1 MKKKLLLT
9 LTILIVFNSGYS
21 QQKNKVENKQTKTYT
36 KKQIK
41 EIRKKHEFHLANN
54 NVNKHFNIPRFKRKE
69 QGLPPNQ
76 HFEQEWLLSMNPEK
90 GYPTTEN
97 ISKIRKELE
106 EARQEALTL
115 RIPGDASD
123 NNWIERGPNNV
134 GGRTRAIIFDTQ
146 AGANAVVAGAV
157 SGGLW
162 KNADIT
168 NPNSQWVRINTLP
181 EHLNIQNIIVDPN
194 NSNIWYV
201 GTGETYVSG
210 DVNGNGLWKTT
221 NRGTTWNRV
230 FGGGTVVSTQ
240 KEIKYLNITAPSS
253 VNVINTYKTGL
264 ASWPGGGIQNNITA
278 PIVLFDDG
286 TAPNDDAC
294 TNSAND
300 YTGKI
305 VLIRR
310 GSCSFESKSFRAQ
323 SAGAIGVII
332 MNNAAG
338 AGAMGM
344 AEDATVEGTIPTISI
359 SKEDG
364 DLLVANL
371 NNLTGTF
378 TQGNPHDTN
387 ALYVDG
393 VQNINDIAIKNNS
406 GTSELYMAVG
416 NGYYGDSSV
425 FSLFSGSSYGL
436 YKSIDGGV
444 NWSKLN
450 LPFSKNNKPTCP
462 NDIEISPDG
471 NIWIGTTDNSNFF
484 DGGGRVLRSADNGNT
499 FFEVT
504 AINDILAVSNGGGAR
519 VEIETTS
526 NSNIVYVLSQLKQ
539 ANSSSPTVEVALLRV
554 TNATSQTPSAT
565 SINLPDS
572 PENRSVTYGF
582 TGQQAFYNLM
592 IEADPTNP
600 EILYVGGLDLFR
612 TTNAATGT
620 SLNWTAISRWT
631 TNTANYSSVGGFNG
645 SIVHSDQHAM
655 TFKPG
660 TPNTAVFGNDGG
672 IYYTSNLSSA
682 SGSSTAI
689 TSRNSGFNVTQ
700 FVGMAVMPNGV
711 AGATGDFFVAGAQDN
726 GTQYFSGSTSS
737 GTSTAG
743 ALAGIN
749 GALQIQGGDGG
760 KPLFAQDSDKY
771 YITSFIYNDDINLR
785 NIGSVTKR
793 TINSNN
799 NSSLSAGLFY
809 PAMTLDST
817 NDILYTDY
825 CGKLTTTAAIT
836 YQIKRYTN
844 IKTGIVNRTNL
855 SNVLLTT
862 YPTTLNTGKIT
873 KTTLY
878 AGTMNGK
885 LLKIV
890 NAHNSGGTWTD
901 LTGSQFIG
909 SVSDIEFGSNDNQ
922 IFVTMHNYG
931 VNNIWYTSNGGTNW
945 YRLDGNLPDLPVK
958 CILQNPLNT
967 NEIMIGTDLG
977 VWYANT
983 FNPTTTAD
991 QNLDWKQS
999 YNGMSNVKVTD
1010 LDLQPNS
1017 PTAPTTYNVYAATY
1031 GRGVFSGPLSSTLSN
1046 PKNEI
1051 ANNSIK
1057 VYPTINNGNITVTSE
1072 KTYGETKVELFDI
1085 SGKKVYDNNININS
1099 NSQDINF
1106 GKLSTGNYILK
1117 LTGENFE
1124 GTQKLIIQ

>member
-1 MKKKLLLT
+1 MKKLLLI
-9 LTILIVFNSGYS
+9 LTILVVFNFTYS
-21 QQKNKVENKQTKTYT
+21 QQNNKVENKEKKTYT

-41 EIRKKHEFHLANN
+41 KIRKKHEFHLANN
-54 NVNKHFNIPRFKRKE
+54 QVNKYFNIPRFKRKE
-69 QGLPPNQ
+69 MALPPNQ
-76 HFEQEWLLSMNPEK
+76 YFEQEWLLSMNPEK
-90 GYPTTEN
+90 GRPTSEN
-97 ISKIRKELE
+97 ITKIRKDLE
-106 EARQEALTL
+106 DARKEALSQ

-168 NPNSQWVRINTLP
+168 NPNSQWIRINTLP
-181 EHLNIQNIIVDPN
+181 EHLNVQNIIVDPN
-194 NSNIWYV
+194 NSNTWYV

-221 NRGTTWNRV
+221 DRGITWNRV
-230 FGGGTVVSTQ
+230 FGGGTVLSTQ
-240 KEIKYLNITAPSS
+240 KEVRYLNIVAPSTNT
-253 VNVINTYKTGL
+253 VVKTYKTGI
-264 ASWPGGGIQNNITA
+264 ASWPGGIVKNSITA

-286 TAPNDDAC
+286 TAPNEDAC
-294 TNSAND
+294 SATTND

-310 GSCSFESKSFRAQ
+310 GTCNFESKSLMAQ
-323 SAGAIGVII
+323 NAGAIGVVI

-338 AGAMGM
+338 AGTMNMG
-344 AEDATVEGTIPTISI
+344 EDNTIEGLIPTLFI

-364 DLLVANL
+364 DLLVSNL

-378 TQGNPHDTN
+378 TQANAHDTN

-406 GTSELYMAVG
+406 GVSEIYMAVG
-416 NGYYGDSSV
+416 NGYYSDSNI

-436 YKSIDGGV
+436 YKSIDGGI
-444 NWSKLN
+444 NWMKLN
-450 LPFSKNNKPTCP
+450 LPLTKNNKPTCP

-484 DGGGRVLRSADNGNT
+484 DGGGRVLRSTDNGNN
-499 FFEVT
+499 FSEIT
-504 AINDILAVSNGGGAR
+504 AVNDILASSNGGGAR

-526 NSNIVYVLSQLKQ
+526 NSNIVYVLSQLEQ
-539 ANSSSPTVEVALLRV
+539 ADNQNPTIEV
-554 TNATSQTPSAT
+554 
-565 SINLPDS
+565 SIIRINDASTLNPIVISLNLPDS

-612 TTNAATGT
+612 CTNAATGT
-620 SLNWTAISRWT
+620 SLNWTALSRWT
-631 TNTANYSSVGGFNG
+631 SSIANYSNNNNFSG
-645 SIVHSDQHAM
+645 SIVHSDQHSM

-660 TPNTAVFGNDGG
+660 APNTAVFGNDGG
-672 IYYTSNLSSA
+672 IYYAASLSNA
-682 SGSSTAI
+682 SGNSTAI

-711 AGATGDFFVAGAQDN
+711 SGATGDFFVAGAQDN
-726 GTQYFSGSTSS
+726 GTQYFSGSTSG

-743 ALAGIN
+743 AVAGIN
-749 GALQIQGGDGG
+749 GTFEIQGGDGG
-760 KPLFAQDSDKY
+760 KPSFSQDSDKY
-771 YITSFIYNDDINLR
+771 YITSYVNNDRIILR
-785 NIGSVTKR
+785 NIGSINTR
-793 TINSNN
+793 TINLNNDSN
-799 NSSLSAGLFY
+799 LSAGLFY
-809 PAMTLDST
+809 PAMTLDSA
-817 NDILYTDY
+817 NDILYTDF
-825 CGKLTTTAAIT
+825 CGKLTSTAAVT

-844 IKTGIVNRTNL
+844 IKSGTVNRTDL
-855 SNVLLTT
+855 SNALLTT
-862 YPTTLNTGKIT
+862 YPTVLNTGKTT

-890 NAHNSGGTWTD
+890 NAHNSAGTWTN
-901 LTGSQFIG
+901 LTGPQFVG

-931 VNNIWYTSNGGTNW
+931 VNNIWYTSNGGANW

-967 NEIMIGTDLG
+967 AEIMIGTDLG

-983 FNPTTTAD
+983 FNPTATTD
-991 QNLDWKQS
+991 QNLNWRQS

-1010 LDLQPNS
+1010 LDLQANS
-1017 PTAPTTYNVYAATY
+1017 PTTPTGYKVYASTY
-1031 GRGVFSGPLSSTLSN
+1031 GRGVFSGTLSATLSN

-1057 VYPTINNGNITVTSE
+1057 VYPTIYKGNVTITSE
-1072 KTYGETKVELFDI
+1072 KSYGDTKVELFDI
-1085 SGKKVYDNNININS
+1085 SGKNVYNTIININS
-1099 NSQDINF
+1099 NSQEINF
-1106 GKLSTGNYILK
+1106 GKLTTGNYILK
-1117 LTGENFE
+1117 LSGEGFE
-1124 GTQKLIIQ
+1124 GTQKLIVQ